1 MIDRF
6 IEEKLQY
13 QLTHFPAVTLLG
25 ARQTGKTTLAL
36 KIASNFPKPTLYLD
50 LEKPSD
56 AIKLHDPEFF
66 LKQHLDKLV
75 IIDEIQRMPE
85 ITAILRSII
94 DERKRNGDKWGQYLL
109 LGSSS
114 QSLLKQTSDSLAGRV
129 AYLEIGGFSSIEI
142 KPESFNDLWVKG
154 GFPDSFLALNNLDS
168 FSWRENLIKTYL
180 EREIAILGY
189 KASSATIGRLWIML
203 AHTQGEILN
212 AAKLGASLGVSIPT
226 VLRYLDILADLFLI
240 NFLRPWHQNH
250 GKRLVK
256 RPKVYIRDSGIAHCL
271 LNLQTLDDILAH
283 PIAGGSWEGFVLENI
298 VRVIGNQSKIWF
310 YRTSAGAEMDLIIE
324 TGSKKIGVEVKR
336 STSPALTKGGRQSKT
351 DLNLDFV
358 YIVYPGKDKYL
369 IENDICV
376 IPINLLLEEIS
387 INLLL

>member
-56 AIKLHDPEFF
+56 AIKLRDPEFF

-283 PIAGGSWEGFVLENI
+283 PVAGGSWEGFVLENI